1 MLQFTDAVELRNHYA
16 EIKRK
21 FQGPR
26 YVNYVT
32 MPDPPPPKV
41 VEKPK
46 PRKKLPF
53 IPDHLLEQ
61 YQNGPVNK
69 IRLKMRQVVKEMA
82 EKHNMSVETL
92 MSATRIMSIVRARQ
106 EAMYHIKME
115 TGCSFLELARFF
127 RKDHTTIMHGI
138 ERHLERINK

>member
-1 MLQFTDAVELRNHYA
+1 MTL
-16 EIKRK
+16 
-21 FQGPR
+21 
-26 YVNYVT
+26 
-32 MPDPPPPKV
+32 
-41 VEKPK
+41 PK
-46 PRKKLPF
+46 PSEKKKVILEPVVVVPLKKKLPF

-69 IRLKMRQVVKEMA
+69 IRLKMRQVVKKMA